1 MDTPKM
7 KFRFG
12 NYEGWLMGKMNWA
25 VVDRRTQEVVGMATS
40 MGQASTIAQRL
51 YNIDRSAGV

>member
-12 NYEGWLMGKMNWA
+12 NYEGWLMGKMSWS
-25 VVDRRTQEVVGMATS
+25 VVDRRTRQVVGMANS

-51 YNIDRSAGV
+51 YNIDRSAGA